1 MKRGV
6 AIIFLL
12 LVASLS
18 LISAEISVSP
28 ASFSKNINEISSFT
42 VTITNTDSNITKVV
56 ITLPA
61 GLNFVAGTDS
71 TDSLSTFESIS
82 NALKWENSSAGGYV
96 IGNSSVAGDNT
107 KYFSFNAN
115 ATSIGSFNMTIE
127 TTLINGSTF
136 EYGIALTVSDS
147 SVPTAILVSPASNAE
162 DTDGVLV
169 FECSAVDDSSLKSLS
184 LHVWKNNSEIHTN
197 TLNIS
202 GTSNQTSF
210 DYTFNED
217 GTYKW
222 NCLVNDASGNFDWAS
237 NRTLMISA
245 GLTAC
250 VADWDCTAWSICDD
264 EQQTRVCNDS
274 NSCGNNSTKPDESQ
288 ECACVQNWDCS
299 PWFPEEC
306 PRNETQTRTCTDSNS
321 CGVNTGKPG
330 ERQSCDYKG
339 NSILFFVIL
348 IILLISGGA
357 AGIIFYLKGKSP
369 SNYVDNQQ
377 TGNSYAPPDTS
388 AQKYTYKY

>member
-6 AIIFLL
+6 AIIFLF

-162 DTDGVLV
+162 
-169 FECSAVDDSSLKSLS
+169 
-184 LHVWKNNSEIHTN
+184 
-197 TLNIS
+197 
-202 GTSNQTSF
+202 
-210 DYTFNED
+210 
-217 GTYKW
+217 
-222 NCLVNDASGNFDWAS
+222 
-237 NRTLMISA
+237 
-245 GLTAC
+245 
-250 VADWDCTAWSICDD
+250 
-264 EQQTRVCNDS
+264 
-274 NSCGNNSTKPDESQ
+274 
-288 ECACVQNWDCS
+288 
-299 PWFPEEC
+299 
-306 PRNETQTRTCTDSNS
+306 
-321 CGVNTGKPG
+321 
-330 ERQSCDYKG
+330 
-339 NSILFFVIL
+339 
-348 IILLISGGA
+348 
-357 AGIIFYLKGKSP
+357 
-369 SNYVDNQQ
+369 
-377 TGNSYAPPDTS
+377 
-388 AQKYTYKY
+388 